1 MRSSITVSGVGVGT
15 HSFAYDAAGNMTS
28 RSIVGQGTQTMA
40 YDVFSQMTSLSQ
52 GGVTTQYLYDA
63 FGTRV
68 RESGPAGHTV
78 FVDRWAEHDGS
89 FHTQHFFIGDAR
101 FAFRYNNSLRYLV
114 SDHLGSVIASNFT
127 FFNDVKF
134 RRYLPFGDVRGSATD
149 VPTPY
154 GYTGQRRDTS
164 GLMYYQSRYYDPLVG
179 RFTQADTIVPD
190 AATPAAFNRYSYVIN
205 NPLKYVDPTGHCYGL
220 PADAA
225 DACVGVFDDSPLAG
239 GYHLETWGAAG
250 ELGCGHVIC
259 ETSATQQGTPGGSVG
274 VTIDTYIAQADG
286 SWRRGHLRAVFNI
299 DRLNPMGGTF
309 GAGVTRRSQS
319 PWSDTLNW
327 TTSAAAWCA
336 MGAGAAALLSGG
348 VGGSTYALC
357 GGAAAAG
364 GVAQVGVG
372 AARGDRS
379 QVVTGGFNA
388 AGGGLGALGGTAA
401 RAVGA
406 ADEAV
411 FFGNEF
417 MGSQVA
423 TSLATDVATFAGGA
437 AASHAT
443 TGQVPACP
451 LVRPE
456 C

>member
-1 MRSSITVSGVGVGT
+1 
-15 HSFAYDAAGNMTS
+15 MTL
-28 RSIVGQGTQTMA
+28 TQA
-40 YDVFSQMTSLSQ
+40 
-52 GGVTTQYLYDA
+52 GVTTAYLSDA
-63 FGTRV
+63 FGSRV
-68 RESGPAGHTV
+68 RESSPAGHTV
-78 FVDRWAEHDGS
+78 FIDRWAEHNGTT
-89 FHTQHFFIGDAR
+89 HTQHLYIGDRR
-101 FAFRYNNSLRYLV
+101 FATNAGTALNYFV
-114 SDHLGSVIASNFT
+114 ADHLGSTIASTFT
-127 FFNDVKF
+127 FFNDIKF
-134 RRYLPFGDVRGSATD
+134 RRYVPFGQTRGTD
-149 VPTPY
+149 TVPSQH
-154 GYTGQRRDTS
+154 GYTGQRRDTTS
-164 GLMYYQSRYYDPLVG
+164 LMSYQSRYYDPLVG

-225 DACVGVFDDSPLAG
+225 DACVGVFNDSPLAG

-274 VTIDTYIAQADG
+274 VTIDTFIAQADG
-286 SWRRGHLRAVFNI
+286 SRRVGHLRAVFNI

-327 TTSAAAWCA
+327 TTSAAGLCA
-336 MGAGAAALLSGG
+336 MGAGLFALASGG
-348 VGGSTYALC
+348 AGGGTYALC

-388 AGGGLGALGGTAA
+388 AGGGLGALGGDGCS
-401 RAVGA
+401 RGWR
-406 ADEAV
+406 
-411 FFGNEF
+411 
-417 MGSQVA
+417 
-423 TSLATDVATFAGGA
+423 
-437 AASHAT
+437 
-443 TGQVPACP
+443 C
-451 LVRPE
+451 
-456 C
+456 